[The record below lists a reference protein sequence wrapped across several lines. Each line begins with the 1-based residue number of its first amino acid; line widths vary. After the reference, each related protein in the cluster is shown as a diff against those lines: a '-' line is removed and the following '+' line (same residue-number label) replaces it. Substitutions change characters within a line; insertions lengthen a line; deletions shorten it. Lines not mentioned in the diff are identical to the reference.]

1 MKTSPHLPQLERAR
15 EQQQRPSA
23 AKLKNDLFKKKKKKK
38 TVLADELGMQKLGGV
53 GGTPGKQMQSTS
65 RREESTALT
74 EVASSR
80 PQRGPGQNDR

>member
-23 AKLKNDLFKKKKKKK
+23 AKLKNDLLKKKKKK

-65 RREESTALT
+65 RGEESTALT

>member
-23 AKLKNDLFKKKKKKK
+23 AKLKNVLLKKKKKK

-80 PQRGPGQNDR
+80 PQCGPGQNDR